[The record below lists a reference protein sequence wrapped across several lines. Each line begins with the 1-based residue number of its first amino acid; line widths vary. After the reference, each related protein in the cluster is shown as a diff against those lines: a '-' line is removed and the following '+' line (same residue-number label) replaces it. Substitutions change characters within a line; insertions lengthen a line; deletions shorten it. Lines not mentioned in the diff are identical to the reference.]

1 MKTMNLDDVMREV
14 AAVITNFELVQD
26 FVLDGDMETAKALYK
41 ALYKATL
48 EQAKKFGYRL
58 ATQEINQECGAVFNS
73 NY

>member
-1 MKTMNLDDVMREV
+1 MIKTMNLDDVMREV

-41 ALYKATL
+41 ATL